1 MQTPRRSVALILALA
16 ATLGVSVSGLA
27 TGSDDPAASAPPTS
41 PPASPAAA
49 PGSRQIQLATTSMMQ
64 ILDATGKPVKAL
76 VVRPGETLEIGV
88 SNGARFAHN
97 LVIGTHD
104 ALAADQ
110 VDGLPGVPAFA
121 GGVRTFTW
129 SVPASVD
136 DLWFGCTV
144 VGHFSVMQGRVVAI
158 VEVMP
163 DLAGLAEADA
173 TALLT
178 ASGLVEVERL
188 EAADPTVPAGTL
200 LAQEPAAG
208 SPVDLTTVVRTTVS
222 TGPASAG

>member
-1 MQTPRRSVALILALA
+1 MPRRFAVMLPILA
-16 ATLGVSVSGLA
+16 ATLVASPSGPALS
-27 TGSDDPAASAPPTS
+27 SDDPATSALLAS
-41 PPASPAAA
+41 PPASPAIA
-49 PGSRQIQLATTSMMQ
+49 PGPRQVQLTTTSMMQ
-64 ILDATGKPVKAL
+64 ILDATGQPVTAL
-76 VVRPGETLEIGV
+76 VVQPGETLEISV
-88 SNGARFAHN
+88 SNWARFAHN
-97 LVIGTHD
+97 LVIGTRD
-104 ALAADQ
+104 ALASDQ
-110 VDGLPGVPAFA
+110 VAGLPGVPAFA

-158 VEVMP
+158 VDAMP
-163 DLAGLAEADA
+163 DVAGLPEADA
-173 TALLT
+173 VALLT
-178 ASGLVEVERL
+178 ASGLLHVERL
-188 EAADPTVPAGTL
+188 EAADPTIPAGTL